1 MRRIMIWAMIVGM
14 LLAGSLSMGT
24 EPAPVRVLAL
34 SGNTGL
40 AMVRMMDQ
48 PVIDGVNYQ
57 FQVYKSP
64 DQLIGKLVTGEA
76 DIAALP
82 SNTAAIL
89 YNRGTGIQISS
100 IIGWGVLYVTGQDR
114 NIKKWTDLKGKEVFI
129 GGKGAV
135 PDLLFQ
141 YLCQK
146 NGLRPDADLHITYVA
161 SPAELA
167 HLVIAGKAPL
177 AVIPEPWVTEVLE
190 HSSQIQ
196 VLLDFQKEWGRIEKT
211 QPLYPQTCVVVRKQF
226 AKEYPER
233 VQAFS
238 RELAKSISWLEQNR
252 EKGGVLAE
260 KYVSLSRV
268 SVEKGLVRCN
278 LKYSDAY
285 TVRNEVQMFLS
296 RLYEVMPQAVGGK
309 LPDENFYYRP

>member
-1 MRRIMIWAMIVGM
+1 MRRLIVLGLIIGL
-14 LLAGSLSMGT
+14 LLAGSLQLGAENAS
-24 EPAPVRVLAL
+24 VRVLAL

-40 AMVRMMDQ
+40 AMVRMMEQ

-89 YNRGTGIQISS
+89 YNRGTGVQISS

-114 NIKKWTDLKGKEVFI
+114 NIKQWTDLKGKEVFI

-146 NGLRPDADLHITYVA
+146 NGLKPDADIRISYIA

-167 HLVIAGKAPL
+167 QLVIAGKAPL

-190 HSSQIQ
+190 RSPQTR

-233 VQAFS
+233 VKAFS
-238 RELAKSISWLEQNR
+238 RELAQSIIWLERNPV
-252 EKGGVLAE
+252 KGGVLAE
-260 KYVSLSRV
+260 KYVSLSPV
-268 SVEKGLVRCN
+268 SVEKGLERCN

-285 TVRNEVQMFLS
+285 AVRKEVQMFLS

-309 LPDENFYYRP
+309 LPDEDFYYRP

>member
-1 MRRIMIWAMIVGM
+1 MRRILLLGMIAGI
-14 LLAGSLSMGT
+14 LLAAGIPIAA
-24 EPAPVRVLAL
+24 EPASVRVLAL

-40 AMVRMMDQ
+40 AMVRMMEQ
-48 PVIDGVNYQ
+48 PVIDGVPHQY
-57 FQVYKSP
+57 QVYKSP

-82 SNTAAIL
+82 SNTAAVL
-89 YNRGTGIQISS
+89 YNRGTGVQMLSV
-100 IIGWGVLYVTGQDR
+100 IGWGVLYVTGQDR
-114 NIKKWTDLKGKEVFI
+114 TIKKWTDLKGKEVFI

-146 NGLRPDADLHITYVA
+146 NGLKPDVDLRISYVA

-167 HLVIAGKAPL
+167 QLAVAGKAPL

-190 HSSQIQ
+190 RSPQSR
-196 VLLDFQKEWGRIEKT
+196 VLLDFQKEWGRIEQT
-211 QPLYPQTCVVVRKQF
+211 QPLYPQTCVVVRQQF

-233 VQAFS
+233 VKVFS
-238 RELAKSISWLEQNR
+238 RELAKSISWIKRNPV
-252 EKGGVLAE
+252 KGGVLAE
-260 KYVSLSRV
+260 QYVSLSRV
-268 SVEKGLVRCN
+268 SVEKGLTRCN

-285 TVRNEVQMFLS
+285 AVRNEVQMFLS
-296 RLYEVMPQAVGGK
+296 RLHGVMPQAVGGK